1 MPPDRIILSHMDEF
15 PDHAYHDAVAETG
28 ANLEYDTFGAE
39 AYVSDD
45 LPHTTD
51 MDRCEHLVRM
61 IEAGYAAQLV
71 LGCDVYTK
79 SMLRRY
85 GGRGYEHLLKRI
97 VPFLERRYG
106 VGRDTLDRILIENP
120 RRLLERPG

>member
-1 MPPDRIILSHMDEF
+1 
-15 PDHAYHDAVAETG
+15 
-28 ANLEYDTFGAE
+28 
-39 AYVSDD
+39 
-45 LPHTTD
+45 
-51 MDRCEHLVRM
+51 
-61 IEAGYAAQLV
+61 
-71 LGCDVYTK
+71 VYTK

-85 GGRGYEHLLKRI
+85 GGMGYEHLLKRI